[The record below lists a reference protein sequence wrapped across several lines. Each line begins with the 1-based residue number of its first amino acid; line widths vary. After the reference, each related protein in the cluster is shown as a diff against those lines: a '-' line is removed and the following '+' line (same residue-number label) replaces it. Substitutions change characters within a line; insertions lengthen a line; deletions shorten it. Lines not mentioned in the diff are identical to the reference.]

1 MTIMP
6 RPTGECNVNLYSAS
20 LDIHIMIIFSDC
32 SSDQQSTLVN
42 EMASAAGFASQI
54 DPLLLQTLQSLPKS
68 DFEEEYLVSC
78 LLMVFVAVSVPK
90 LARSESS
97 FYRVSRNSSVVWENV
112 S

>member
-20 LDIHIMIIFSDC
+20 LDIHIMIIFSHC

-97 FYRVSRNSSVVWENV
+97 FYRVSKNSFLVWEDV

>member
-6 RPTGECNVNLYSAS
+6 LPTGECNVNLY
-20 LDIHIMIIFSDC
+20 LVCQHIHNYFFPF

-97 FYRVSRNSSVVWENV
+97 FYRVSRNGTVVWV
-112 S
+112 SVS